1 MCRDHFSK
9 SGPGGKNKI
18 CLSKIRSLWEKL
30 RLFKVRLNPLA
41 SNSRATLARFVR
53 TLQAYISAPSD
64 PILLPHILFFA
75 SGSDLKKSSLS
86 FFTEKFSSTWKVTST
101 ETDILSNFLQRVSQ
115 AVSLR
120 AQPGQ
125 PSTLN
130 WLSVWVWEWW
140 QQPGLTVWLCRS
152 CESSQYSQHWISG
165 TCIFSLRRVVQQRCI
180 LSAGI
185 SRAESS
191 QSSHEFEFLS
201 ILQSCCVESV
211 SFAQMSL

>member
-1 MCRDHFSK
+1 M
-9 SGPGGKNKI
+9 SGPDAKNKI

-75 SGSDLKKSSLS
+75 SGSDLKESSLS

-101 ETDILSNFLQRVSQ
+101 ETDILSNFLQRVSVQ
-115 AVSLR
+115 
-120 AQPGQ
+120 
-125 PSTLN
+125 
-130 WLSVWVWEWW
+130 
-140 QQPGLTVWLCRS
+140 
-152 CESSQYSQHWISG
+152 SSQPLHSSQVCKLWALNSQHSISG
-165 TCIFSLRRVVQQRCI
+165 TCIYSLRRAVQQRCI

-185 SRAESS
+185 SGEES
-191 QSSHEFEFLS
+191 FELWAILS
-201 ILQSCCVESV
+201 ISNSWDLYIFS
-211 SFAQMSL
+211 

>member
-18 CLSKIRSLWEKL
+18 CLSKIRSVWEKL
-30 RLFKVRLNPLA
+30 RLFKVQLNPLA

-53 TLQAYISAPSD
+53 TLQAHISAPSD
-64 PILLPHILFFA
+64 PILLRHILFFA
-75 SGSDLKKSSLS
+75 SGSDLKESSLS

-125 PSTLN
+125 PSTLT
-130 WLSVWVWEWW
+130 WENAALLD
-140 QQPGLTVWLCRS
+140 GCD
-152 CESSQYSQHWISG
+152 EI
-165 TCIFSLRRVVQQRCI
+165 
-180 LSAGI
+180 
-185 SRAESS
+185 
-191 QSSHEFEFLS
+191 FLS
-201 ILQSCCVESV
+201 PRNWETDLRWASDTSRWVVELNLSFWEHVRKYGSLYTATLNSQLSCPLSYVGFSRL
-211 SFAQMSL
+211 F

>member
-1 MCRDHFSK
+1 M
-9 SGPGGKNKI
+9 SGPDAKNKI

-101 ETDILSNFLQRVSQ
+101 ETDILSNFLQRVSVQ
-115 AVSLR
+115 SSQPLHSSQVWDCVEAVSN
-120 AQPGQ
+120 
-125 PSTLN
+125 TLN
-130 WLSVWVWEWW
+130 TQFL
-140 QQPGLTVWLCRS
+140 GLV
-152 CESSQYSQHWISG
+152 Y
-165 TCIFSLRRVVQQRCI
+165 FLRRAVQQRCI

-185 SRAESS
+185 SGEESFELWALSFEQYSQYPIAGTCVLMCTKAQVCIFKTVALRAFSKS
-191 QSSHEFEFLS
+191 IFLD
-201 ILQSCCVESV
+201 LE
-211 SFAQMSL
+211 